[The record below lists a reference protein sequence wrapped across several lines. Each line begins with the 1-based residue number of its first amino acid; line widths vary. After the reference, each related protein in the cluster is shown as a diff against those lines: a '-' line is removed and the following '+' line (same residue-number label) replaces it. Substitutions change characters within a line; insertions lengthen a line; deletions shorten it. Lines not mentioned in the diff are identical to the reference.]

1 MTTLELPRRSRGRRM
16 SWAEGR
22 AFAGS
27 CLIVVALAS
36 AAGCAK
42 AQARTAPEGPPLEMP
57 APPARVI
64 APVEEPIASSPAE
77 MTEPAPAPPSTSRR
91 PARRPAT
98 TEPAQKS
105 ETPPAAPSEP
115 PMPQATPTEGRPVEP
130 APTLR
135 TPGTEERPIRERL
148 TVAQSNLSRV
158 DYSKLSTD
166 GRSQY
171 EQSKRFI
178 QQAEQALKDQNFIF
192 AQTLADKAATLAAEL
207 LGR

>member
-1 MTTLELPRRSRGRRM
+1 M
-16 SWAEGR
+16 SWAER
-22 AFAGS
+22 RVFLAS
-27 CLIVVALAS
+27 CLVALTLAS

-42 AQARTAPEGPPLEMP
+42 AQARTAPDGPPLDMP
-57 APPARVI
+57 DPPARVI
-64 APVEEPIASSPAE
+64 APVDEPIASSPAE
-77 MTEPAPAPPSTSRR
+77 MTEPAAAPPSTNRR

-105 ETPPAAPSEP
+105 ETPPAAPTEP
-115 PMPQATPTEGRPVEP
+115 PMPQAAPADGRPVEP

-135 TPGTEERPIRERL
+135 TPGSEERPIRERL
-148 TVAQSNLSRV
+148 TLAQSNLSRV

-178 QQAEQALKDQNFIF
+178 QQAEQALKDQNFVF

-207 LGR
+207 LDR